1 MKLQGAE
8 EFLKLDPSIR
18 HDDCDHTW
26 DKVIGWMDEYA
37 SQVLNEYKEKL
48 NNLLDQQ
55 RPEPLQNGDSVWQEG
70 YIECFKDLEKE
81 IKKL

>member
-1 MKLQGAE
+1 MSKTK
-8 EFLKLDPSIR
+8 EFILSHNAAVPKPQLAG
-18 HDDCDHTW
+18 
-26 DKVIGWMDEYA
+26 VYQAMDEYA
-37 SQVLNEYKEKL
+37 AQVLNEYKEKL

>member
-1 MKLQGAE
+1 MSKTKE
-8 EFLKLDPSIR
+8 EILRPLMSLPVQTVTNV
-18 HDDCDHTW
+18 CNA
-26 DKVIGWMDEYA
+26 MDEYA
-37 SQVLNEYKEKL
+37 AQVLSEYKEKL

>member
-1 MKLQGAE
+1 MSKTKE
-8 EFLKLDPSIR
+8 ELLEGVQLPASRSPRDFNLILIA
-18 HDDCDHTW
+18 
-26 DKVIGWMDEYA
+26 MDEYA
-37 SQVLNEYKEKL
+37 AQVLNDYKEKL